1 MRILVATTNGAHS
14 HNQVIQFLKSN
25 RGWHGSKISL
35 LAIVEPSPVL
45 DAALSTAGRTRFR
58 ALLDERIAS
67 AQADLNKL
75 SVEIRQ
81 LLPVDEDVTT
91 STVVGETSDVALKAA
106 HSTQADLMVISAA
119 QSQDIAPKSMMRLL
133 QHSPCSVAFVKAAS

>member
-1 MRILVATTNGAHS
+1 MRILVATTNGASS

-45 DAALSTAGRTRFR
+45 DVALSAAGRTRFR
-58 ALLDERIAS
+58 QILDERVAF
-67 AQADLNKL
+67 AQADLTKL

-81 LLPVDEDVTT
+81 LLPVDEDVETN
-91 STVVGETSDVALKAA
+91 TVVGEASDVALKAA
-106 HSTQADLMVISAA
+106 HSTQADLMVISAE
-119 QSQDIAPKSMMRLL
+119 QSGDITPKSMMRLVS
-133 QHSPCSVAFVKAAS
+133 QSPCSVAFVKTAS